1 MFRLS
6 MQAFMGP
13 GEKGIPQGLKPLS
26 SDLAERPKAKAF
38 GYLEAKANGEVSS
51 GERAKAEALAYL
63 EASTDTAPKMDGP
76 SIQIEE
82 KQNGGSMRRWMSAAA
97 VCLLAVVMLGADPSA
112 RFEKLGHEMICTCG
126 CGQILLECN
135 HVGCPVSPVMIN
147 ELHAQMDGGGSDTLV
162 LNWFAAKY
170 GATVL
175 AAPIRGGFDNVAWI
189 APMAAFLLATLGV
202 GFLIR
207 SWTVRRVPVKSAA
220 PNLGDAALRE
230 RIRRETEY

>member
-1 MFRLS
+1 M
-6 MQAFMGP
+6 
-13 GEKGIPQGLKPLS
+13 LK
-26 SDLAERPKAKAF
+26 
-38 GYLEAKANGEVSS
+38 
-51 GERAKAEALAYL
+51 
-63 EASTDTAPKMDGP
+63 
-76 SIQIEE
+76 
-82 KQNGGSMRRWMSAAA
+82 RWMSAVV

-112 RFEKLGHEMICTCG
+112 RFEKVGHEMICTCG

-147 ELHAQMDGGGSDTLV
+147 ELHAQMDGGGSDTLI

-189 APMAAFLLATLGV
+189 APMAAFLLATVGV

-207 SWTVRRVPVKSAA
+207 TWTVRRVPVRSAA
-220 PNLGDAALRE
+220 PNMGDAALRE

>member
-1 MFRLS
+1 L
-6 MQAFMGP
+6 
-13 GEKGIPQGLKPLS
+13 
-26 SDLAERPKAKAF
+26 
-38 GYLEAKANGEVSS
+38 GYLEAKTKGEVSS
-51 GERAKAEALAYL
+51 GEGARAEALAYL
-63 EASTDTAPKMDGP
+63 EISTDPAPNDPAPKMDGP
-76 SIQIEE
+76 SIQIRE
-82 KQNGGSMRRWMSAAA
+82 KQDGGSMRRWMSAAA

-189 APMAAFLLATLGV
+189 APMAAFLLATVGV

-220 PNLGDAALRE
+220 PTLGDGALRE

>member
-1 MFRLS
+1 MFS
-6 MQAFMGP
+6 F
-13 GEKGIPQGLKPLS
+13 
-26 SDLAERPKAKAF
+26 
-38 GYLEAKANGEVSS
+38 
-51 GERAKAEALAYL
+51 
-63 EASTDTAPKMDGP
+63 
-76 SIQIEE
+76 
-82 KQNGGSMRRWMSAAA
+82 RRWVQAGM
-97 VCLLAVVMLGADPSA
+97 VCLLAVVMLGADPSS
-112 RFEKLGHEMICTCG
+112 RFNKLGHEMICTCG

-147 ELHAQMDGGGSDTLV
+147 ELHALMDGGGPDASI

-189 APMAAFLLATLGV
+189 APMAVFLLAIVGT

-207 SWTVRRVPVKSAA
+207 MWKLRSSQRRPMTSAGSIG
-220 PNLGDAALRE
+220 GDEIRE